1 MHDEQTVSRSAYEN
15 DGQRRRGRY
24 LVGSKARA
32 VRVCD
37 ANVSGND
44 TFDKLRYST
53 VVAGIVRI
61 AEAVHSHH
69 QRRR

>member
-37 ANVSGND
+37 ALKGDD
-44 TFDKLRYST
+44 TFDRLRYST
-53 VVAGIVRI
+53 VVAGMVRI